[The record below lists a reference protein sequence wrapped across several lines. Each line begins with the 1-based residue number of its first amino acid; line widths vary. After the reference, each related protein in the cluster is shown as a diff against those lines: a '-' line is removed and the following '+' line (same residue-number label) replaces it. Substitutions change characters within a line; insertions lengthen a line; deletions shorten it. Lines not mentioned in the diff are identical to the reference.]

1 MYLNCHRHPWIGVEF
16 FSAQWISVILLLLGI
31 ASCYISNFSKDIE
44 SYGERGKKHTQQ
56 FNQMK
61 NLYLRVKAKTGDD
74 IEEEMKEYEN
84 IEMAFNNDSQP
95 KQLFLVADWMAHY
108 KLFFTKD
115 ISWMDEQLH
124 FNWFRDKTPQSLK
137 MCTIFLVICIVLYYC
152 YAVPP
157 NKGIYK
163 FFY

>member
-1 MYLNCHRHPWIGVEF
+1 
-16 FSAQWISVILLLLGI
+16 
-31 ASCYISNFSKDIE
+31 
-44 SYGERGKKHTQQ
+44 
-56 FNQMK
+56 MK